1 MQQTEI
7 NFGSKSNAFILNM
20 NDKNINNDDKIN
32 LNNLSIPK
40 EKEAQIRSSVISQLK
55 TEIISLKDY
64 IKKMNLQIRKNFNL
78 EIQLSLEE
86 GFAHISQ
93 KIKNGESDQ
102 NALQDLIHE
111 WMNKIFNM
119 DYINPLITLYENYI
133 KNLENEIKNYENIN
147 KKNETLIMKLIGENN
162 ELRDRILATEEEMKN
177 FLEIRNELGDGTS
190 IIVMDRE
197 HVMKVEERNKLLSKE
212 NEILVVNYNKLQNEL
227 FQMKNQNQIFG
238 NDERNLNYQKL
249 NNDFIRMKNDNENL
263 KEQNEIINKKILDVS
278 NMNNILEVDNLK
290 LKEDINKMN
299 YELNTFKEANQRYEN
314 LLKNNFN
321 NNFKDI
327 NNFNNNNINNNHI
340 NNKMDNNV
348 DNNNKS
354 DDE

>member
-1 MQQTEI
+1 
-7 NFGSKSNAFILNM
+7 
-20 NDKNINNDDKIN
+20 
-32 LNNLSIPK
+32 
-40 EKEAQIRSSVISQLK
+40 
-55 TEIISLKDY
+55 
-64 IKKMNLQIRKNFNL
+64 L

-86 GFAHISQ
+86 GFAHISK

-197 HVMKVEERNKLLSKE
+197 HVMKIEERNKLLSKE

-227 FQMKNQNQIFG
+227 FQVKNQNQIFG
-238 NDERNLNYQKL
+238 NEERNLNYQKL

>member
-1 MQQTEI
+1 
-7 NFGSKSNAFILNM
+7 
-20 NDKNINNDDKIN
+20 
-32 LNNLSIPK
+32 
-40 EKEAQIRSSVISQLK
+40 
-55 TEIISLKDY
+55 
-64 IKKMNLQIRKNFNL
+64 L

-162 ELRDRILATEEEMKN
+162 ELRDRIVATEEEMKN

-227 FQMKNQNQIFG
+227 FQVKNQNQIFG
-238 NDERNLNYQKL
+238 NEERNLNYQKL

-340 NNKMDNNV
+340 NNNMDNNA
-348 DNNNKS
+348 DNNKS

>member
-1 MQQTEI
+1 M
-7 NFGSKSNAFILNM
+7 
-20 NDKNINNDDKIN
+20 
-32 LNNLSIPK
+32 
-40 EKEAQIRSSVISQLK
+40 
-55 TEIISLKDY
+55 
-64 IKKMNLQIRKNFNL
+64 
-78 EIQLSLEE
+78 
-86 GFAHISQ
+86 
-93 KIKNGESDQ
+93 
-102 NALQDLIHE
+102 
-111 WMNKIFNM
+111 
-119 DYINPLITLYENYI
+119 
-133 KNLENEIKNYENIN
+133 ENEIKNYENIN

-227 FQMKNQNQIFG
+227 FQIKNENQIFG
-238 NDERNLNYQKL
+238 NEERNSNYQKL

-327 NNFNNNNINNNHI
+327 NNFNNNINNNHI
-340 NNKMDNNV
+340 NNNMDNNA
-348 DNNNKS
+348 DNNKS

>member
-1 MQQTEI
+1 
-7 NFGSKSNAFILNM
+7 
-20 NDKNINNDDKIN
+20 
-32 LNNLSIPK
+32 
-40 EKEAQIRSSVISQLK
+40 
-55 TEIISLKDY
+55 
-64 IKKMNLQIRKNFNL
+64 
-78 EIQLSLEE
+78 
-86 GFAHISQ
+86 
-93 KIKNGESDQ
+93 
-102 NALQDLIHE
+102 
-111 WMNKIFNM
+111 
-119 DYINPLITLYENYI
+119 
-133 KNLENEIKNYENIN
+133 
-147 KKNETLIMKLIGENN
+147 MKLIGENN

-227 FQMKNQNQIFG
+227 FQVKNQNQIFG
-238 NDERNLNYQKL
+238 NEERNLNYQKL

-340 NNKMDNNV
+340 NNNMDNNA
-348 DNNNKS
+348 DNNKS

>member
-1 MQQTEI
+1 
-7 NFGSKSNAFILNM
+7 
-20 NDKNINNDDKIN
+20 
-32 LNNLSIPK
+32 
-40 EKEAQIRSSVISQLK
+40 
-55 TEIISLKDY
+55 
-64 IKKMNLQIRKNFNL
+64 
-78 EIQLSLEE
+78 
-86 GFAHISQ
+86 
-93 KIKNGESDQ
+93 
-102 NALQDLIHE
+102 
-111 WMNKIFNM
+111 
-119 DYINPLITLYENYI
+119 
-133 KNLENEIKNYENIN
+133 
-147 KKNETLIMKLIGENN
+147 MKLIGENN

-227 FQMKNQNQIFG
+227 FQIKNENQIFG
-238 NDERNLNYQKL
+238 NEERNLNYQKL

-340 NNKMDNNV
+340 NNNMDNNA
-348 DNNNKS
+348 DNNKS

>member
-32 LNNLSIPK
+32 LNNFSIPK

-238 NDERNLNYQKL
+238 NEERNLNYQKL

-263 KEQNEIINKKILDVS
+263 KEQNEI
-278 NMNNILEVDNLK
+278 
-290 LKEDINKMN
+290 INKMN

-348 DNNNKS
+348 DNNKS